1 MTGDLHGR
9 LFVVTGAAGGIGRPT
24 CRLLLDRGASVLAID
39 VDEAGLAALIYD
51 MDAGDRL
58 TAHASQLAS
67 PEACAE
73 ALAARDGA
81 VSGLVHLAG
90 TFVADALEPRD
101 RPTYDGVIAA
111 NLTTAYDLVIATRPR
126 FATDHPAHV
135 VLTSSLAF
143 RRGATDHTAYSAAKG
158 GLVGLTRS
166 LARRLAP
173 DVLVNA
179 LAPGLIETNMSRDFF
194 AANRERLVAGV
205 PMGRFGRPEEVAA
218 VIGFLCSTEAS
229 YMTGQTLN
237 VDGGIIMA

>member
-1 MTGDLHGR
+1 MTDAFDGR

-24 CRLLLDRGASVLAID
+24 CRHLLDCGACVLA
-39 VDEAGLAALIYD
+39 VDPDETGLGALARD
-51 MDAGDRL
+51 MDAGQRL
-58 TAHASQLAS
+58 TVCPSRLGS
-67 PEACAE
+67 PEACAD
-73 ALAARDGA
+73 ALSVRSGA

-90 TFVADALEPRD
+90 TFVADALEPGD
-101 RPTYDGVIAA
+101 RPTYDAVIAS
-111 NLTTAYDLVIATRPR
+111 NLTTAYDLVIAARPR
-126 FATDHPAHV
+126 FATDRPAQV

-143 RRGATDHTAYSAAKG
+143 RRGATDHTAYAAAKG

-179 LAPGLIETNMSRDFF
+179 LAPGLIETNMSREFF
-194 AANRERLVAGV
+194 AAHRDRLIAGV

-218 VIGFLCSTEAS
+218 VIMFLCSPAAS

-237 VDGGIIMA
+237 VDGGIVMG